1 MQYRVYVFILKA
13 GAQISSPL
21 SSETSESIGKI
32 NKTSSWFL
40 QTFIIS
46 LYIAVYFKPFFLDKF
61 LYLLKCG
68 VCCQSGKNLTVPRG
82 WISHVASVQ
91 YIKTASI
98 FSIRTYFWIH
108 QIYFQLAHIS
118 SNLVSFSNRIH
129 IYRGWFGPCY
139 LCFKYTQKQK
149 RKQKARNAV
158 APIKKRLCV

>member
-1 MQYRVYVFILKA
+1 MIFTNIYYLPIYCCLLQIFLSW
-13 GAQISSPL
+13 QISIPL
-21 SSETSESIGKI
+21 
-32 NKTSSWFL
+32 NVW
-40 QTFIIS
+40 S
-46 LYIAVYFKPFFLDKF
+46 LLSKREKSYCTTWLE
-61 LYLLKCG
+61 
-68 VCCQSGKNLTVPRG
+68 
-82 WISHVASVQ
+82 SHVASVQ

-129 IYRGWFGPCY
+129 IYRGWFGPCC

-149 RKQKARNAV
+149 RKQKVRNAV